1 MGALVKLEQNVKV
14 EDFRTAK
21 QKVDTQINALQT
33 VIDKYEAK
41 RNSLDSFVGKT
52 DSSYEQW
59 VAAIDENVKA
69 ARKAKAA
76 LIATSKSLET
86 TISNMENMSTN
97 IIETISEAGKTVGA
111 VVTTAMKV
119 DALL

>member
-41 RNSLDSFVGKT
+41 FVGKT